1 MLKKKWF
8 LPAVSLVLAMSL
20 TACGSAQKEASAP
33 APTKDSGQEVT
44 LKVGASAV
52 PHAEILNYV
61 KPKLKQ
67 EGVNL
72 DVKVFND
79 YVQPNIQLN
88 DKQLDA
94 NFFQH
99 IPYLE
104 QFNQDHHMNLVNV
117 AKVHIEPMGV
127 YTKKGEDVKNLKDGA
142 IISVPNDAT
151 NEGRAL
157 KLLEK
162 AGVFKLDDTK
172 GYKVTPSDIKDNPHH
187 VQIKALDAAMLPRTL
202 DDVDFAVINTNYA
215 LQANLNP
222 TKDAVFMEDKDSPFA
237 NVLVTRQDNK
247 DSDAIKKLVQALNS
261 PDVKKFIEDKY
272 KGSIV
277 PAF

>member
-1 MLKKKWF
+1 MLKKKWL
-8 LPAVSLVLAMSL
+8 LPAASLVLAMSL
-20 TACGSAQKEASAP
+20 TACGQAKKDEA
-33 APTKDSGQEVT
+33 APTKDSGKEVT

-52 PHAEILNYV
+52 PHAEILNYI

-67 EGVNL
+67 EGVEL

-88 DKQLDA
+88 EKQLDA

-104 QFNQDHHMNLVNV
+104 QFNKDHNMNLVDV

-127 YTKKGEDVKNLKDGA
+127 YTKKGEDIKKVKDGA
-142 IISVPNDAT
+142 TISVPNDAT

-162 AGVFKLDDTK
+162 AGVFQLDDTK
-172 GYKVTPSDIKDNPHH
+172 GYKVTPSDIKENPHH
-187 VQIKALDAAMLPRTL
+187 VQIKPLEAAMLPRTI

-222 TKDAVFMEDKDSPFA
+222 TKDAVFIEGKDSPFA

-247 DSDAIKKLVQALNS
+247 DSEAIKKLVQELNS
-261 PDVKKFIEDKY
+261 PDVKKYIEDHY
-272 KGSIV
+272 KGAIV